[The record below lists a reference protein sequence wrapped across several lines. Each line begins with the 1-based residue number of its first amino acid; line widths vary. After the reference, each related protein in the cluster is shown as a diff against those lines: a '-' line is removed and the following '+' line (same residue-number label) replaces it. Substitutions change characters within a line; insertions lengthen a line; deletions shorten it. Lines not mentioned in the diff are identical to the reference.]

1 MSEQLELDIDDTE
14 EEQTEEGLDKVI
26 QAQEERRQ
34 KDYEENKYRNRELQ
48 RRQQERENQQLE
60 IPDMFKAGS
69 TARTLTGLGVE
80 IGGNFFLDAFSFVPG
95 SQQAGSALLNLLQ
108 QKDKRWPY
116 Q

>member
-69 TARTLTGLGVE
+69 TARTLTGLE
-80 IGGNFFLDAFSFVPG
+80 S
-95 SQQAGSALLNLLQ
+95 
-108 QKDKRWPY
+108 R
-116 Q
+116 

>member
-48 RRQQERENQQLE
+48 RRQQEREYHQL
-60 IPDMFKAGS
+60 
-69 TARTLTGLGVE
+69 
-80 IGGNFFLDAFSFVPG
+80 
-95 SQQAGSALLNLLQ
+95 
-108 QKDKRWPY
+108 
-116 Q
+116 